1 MGGRNMAQQINFKNH
16 LKKFNELMLGGPV
29 ILYVGAD
36 CNIGDFPVLAGKP
49 WSRIY
54 TCRQDESLPMQFH
67 KDTRQVR
74 TITSYDE
81 IRRDSRALDKR
92 NPMLIYLAG
101 TKPLPADC
109 DPDAEDDFDRNQEQL
124 VQTIPAIMQNTFST
138 LLLVGYQADSEKDLS
153 AKTLYSVL
161 RHLGDRS
168 VYFYGVDER
177 TLSNKY
183 IQALIKQEIAVVFT
197 ENLGAQLQACST
209 EVDDENFD
217 DGPSFAA
224 ASSIDQRYTFFA
236 NKRICQVDKSLF
248 YNFGG
253 IGTLLTVG
261 ALSYPPISNAM
272 VSLYFYDFLKNS
284 PTSPQWYGYM
294 PRNGFSIRRDFE
306 STLIQAVEDDLERR
320 RDSDDTKPIILC
332 GQTGSGKS
340 IALANLAYRIFQH
353 REYPVIYMTN
363 PDLDFS
369 PNTEACN
376 ALCALLESL
385 EEQGAERVLVI
396 WDCSVY
402 NLHKR
407 SSIQQ
412 LLLSC
417 TNRGRKVTVVASAM
431 EQVKPKELK
440 RTYHLINSPIL
451 LTQEERTALKRL
463 VVEKG
468 KLHDVQVQKWMD
480 SNLDDDN
487 LLSLL
492 YSLLY
497 WIHKPLERGLRQE
510 IRKSVDDINEEI
522 GQIQFVDLPKRQ
534 LTAIEQAFAEKG
546 IFSQKNEKYG
556 ENLETWKKELQTN
569 LLFFWNCLAVSSQF
583 KLHMPTTMAMRLL
596 KASNRDYQWICQEK
610 IFNAPCLLH
619 VEDNNEYSAGEY
631 YVTFRTPAEARMFL
645 NSFHIDEKAQGHI
658 VARLINMVGDDTN
671 PYFSNEIYFLEQ
683 LIRLIGPNSDV
694 SRVIDNNAAY
704 RKGYPDIIDALRG
717 LRRQNQPVVEPILV
731 NQELTYVRE
740 YYGSNEQPPETRIRN
755 LEPEI
760 TFARELLEILR
771 NHKSAEITATP
782 GLINSITVE
791 SIFCEE
797 CLQRAYAL
805 ISSEKASP
813 STSFCSFNEQFNS
826 LLAVIDSE
834 PRNSYAYTCLLR
846 CFEFFYQED
855 DIDNLTKLKYLSQIL
870 EVVEEVD
877 ASIPEVSYNNYY
889 QSARQTFNKLF
900 DQATGSHK
908 VDEYFERLLELGSAS
923 GIHLRA
929 HLLLSE
935 AGIDF
940 SQPLDP
946 AAREACRK
954 ILALLEDPSYDNIVS
969 HSSACQYMRL
979 RLKWLYYNQYPI
991 FYENRE
997 QQRTAMT
1004 QEQWE
1009 QILNICCSFAENI
1022 LQKGTSRIFYKNT
1035 IYYLTALSYAQLEE
1049 YDQALSAF
1057 RSIEEANF
1065 NRKGR
1070 TWTWHILCDEHR
1082 QPKAVFS
1089 GVLKKQY
1096 YDDRKKNGK
1105 LYVDQI
1111 NSLVY
1116 YRDLSIIGKAA
1127 PSGTVTNL
1135 CVGTSYIGFSVIAK
1149 NQLKRWDDY
1158 GIT

>member
-1 MGGRNMAQQINFKNH
+1 MAQQITFKNH

-36 CNIGDFPVLAGKP
+36 YNIGDFPVLAGKP

-74 TITSYDE
+74 IITSYEE

-101 TKPLPADC
+101 TKPLPVDC

-138 LLLVGYQADSEKDLS
+138 LFLVGYHADSEKDLS
-153 AKTLYSVL
+153 AKTLYSAL

-168 VYFYGVDER
+168 VYFYGADEQ
-177 TLSNKY
+177 TLNNKY
-183 IQALIKQEIAVVFT
+183 IRALIKQEIAVAFT
-197 ENLGAQLQACST
+197 ENLGAELQACAT
-209 EVDDENFD
+209 EVDDEDFD
-217 DGPSFAA
+217 EEFSFAA
-224 ASSIDQRYTFFA
+224 ASSADQRYTFFA
-236 NKRICQVDKSLF
+236 NKRICQVDKNLF

-261 ALSYPPISNAM
+261 ALNYPPISNTM
-272 VSLYFYDFLKNS
+272 VPLYFYDFLKNS

-306 STLIQAVEDDLERR
+306 STLVKTVEDDLERR
-320 RDSDDTKPIILC
+320 RDSDDTKPIVLC

-340 IALANLAYRIFQH
+340 IALANLAYRIFQQ
-353 REYPVIYMTN
+353 RKYPVIYMTN

-369 PNTEACN
+369 PSTEACN
-376 ALCALLESL
+376 ALCALLENL

-417 TNRGRKVTVVASAM
+417 ANRGRKVTVVASAM
-431 EQVKPKELK
+431 EQAKPQELK
-440 RTYHLINSPIL
+440 RSYHLIDAPIL
-451 LTQEERTALKRL
+451 LIPEERTALKEL
-463 VVEKG
+463 VVKKG

-480 SNLDDDN
+480 SNRDDDN

-497 WIHKPLERGLRQE
+497 WIHTPLERGLRQE

-522 GQIQFVDLPKRQ
+522 GQIQLADLPKRQ

-546 IFSQKNEKYG
+546 IFSQGDEKRR
-556 ENLETWKKELQTN
+556 EDLESWRKDLQANLV
-569 LLFFWNCLAVSSQF
+569 FFWNCLAVSSQF
-583 KLHMPTTMAMRLL
+583 KLRMPTTMAMRLL
-596 KASNRDYQWICQEK
+596 QASNRDYQRICQEK

-645 NSFHIDEKAQGHI
+645 NSSHIDEKDQGQI
-658 VARLINMVGDDTN
+658 VARLINMVGDEKN
-671 PYFSNEIYFLEQ
+671 PYFSNEISFLEQ

-694 SRVIDNNAAY
+694 SRVIDNSTAY
-704 RKGYPDIIDALRG
+704 RKGYPDIINALKG
-717 LRRQNQPVVEPILV
+717 LRKQKQPVVEPILV

-740 YYGSNEQPPETRIRN
+740 YYGSNKQSPEICIQY

-760 TFARELLEILR
+760 AFARELLEILK
-771 NHKSAEITATP
+771 NHKSSEITATP

-797 CLQRAYAL
+797 YLQKAYAL
-805 ISSEKASP
+805 ISSERVSQ
-813 STSFCSFNEQFNS
+813 STCFCPFNEQFNS

-846 CFEFFYQED
+846 CFEFFYQQD
-855 DIDNLTKLKYLSQIL
+855 DADNMTKLKYLSQIL
-870 EVVEEVD
+870 EIVEEVD

-929 HLLLSE
+929 HLILNE
-935 AGIDF
+935 AGIDL
-940 SQPLDP
+940 SKPLNRS
-946 AAREACRK
+946 ARGACRE
-954 ILALLEDPSYDNIVS
+954 ILDLLEDPSYAGIVS
-969 HSSACQYMRL
+969 RSSACQYMRL
-979 RLKWLYYNQYPI
+979 RLKWLYFNQYPI

-1004 QEQWE
+1004 REQWE
-1009 QILNICCSFAENI
+1009 EILDICCGFVENI
-1022 LQKGTSRIFYKNT
+1022 LEKGTSRIFYKNT

-1089 GVLKKQY
+1089 GVLKRQY
-1096 YDDRKKNGK
+1096 YDDRKKSGK

>member
-1 MGGRNMAQQINFKNH
+1 MAQQINFKNH
-16 LKKFNELMLGGPV
+16 LRKLNELMQGGPV

-36 CNIGDFPVLAGKP
+36 CNIGNFPVLAGKP

-54 TCRQDESLPMQFH
+54 TYRQDEGLPMQFH
-67 KDTRQVR
+67 KDARQVR
-74 TITSYDE
+74 TVTSYEE
-81 IRRDSRALDKR
+81 IRRDPRALDKR

-124 VQTIPAIMQNTFST
+124 VQTIPAIMKNTFST

-161 RHLGDRS
+161 RNLGDRS
-168 VYFYGVDER
+168 VYFYGADER
-177 TLSNKY
+177 TLNNKY
-183 IQALIKQEIAVVFT
+183 IKALIDREIAVAFT
-197 ENLGAQLQACST
+197 EDLGAELQAYAI
-209 EVDDENFD
+209 EMDDHNFD
-217 DGPSFAA
+217 EGANFAA
-224 ASSIDQRYTFFA
+224 FSPADQRYTFFA
-236 NKRICQVDKSLF
+236 NKRVCQAEKSLF

-261 ALSYPPISNAM
+261 TLSYPPISNNM
-272 VSLYFYDFLKNS
+272 MSLYFYDFLKNS
-284 PTSPQWYGYM
+284 PSSPQWYGYM
-294 PRNGFSIRRDFE
+294 SRNGFSIRRDFE
-306 STLIQAVEDDLERR
+306 SKLMKVVEADLERR
-320 RDSDDTKPIILC
+320 RDSDDTKPIVLC

-340 IALANLAYRIFQH
+340 IALANLAYQIFQQ

-369 PNTEACN
+369 PSTEACN
-376 ALCALLESL
+376 ALCALLENL

-417 TNRGRKVTVVASAM
+417 ANRGRKVTVVASAM
-431 EQVKPKELK
+431 EQTKAEELRK
-440 RTYHLINSPIL
+440 SYHLIDAPIL
-451 LTQEERTALKRL
+451 LTSNERKALKRL
-463 VVEKG
+463 VIEKG

-480 SNLDDDN
+480 SNQDDDN

-497 WIHKPLERGLRQE
+497 WIHTPLERGLRQE
-510 IRKSVDDINEEI
+510 IRKGVDDINEEI
-522 GQIQFVDLPKRQ
+522 GQIQLTDLPKRQ

-546 IFSQKNEKYG
+546 IFSQRDEKRSEDLEAWREELQ
-556 ENLETWKKELQTN
+556 ENLV
-569 LLFFWNCLAVSSQF
+569 FFWNCLAVSSQF

-596 KASNRDYQWICQEK
+596 KASDRDYQRLCQEK

-619 VEDNNEYSAGEY
+619 VEDNDEYNTGEF
-631 YVTFRTPAEARMFL
+631 YVAFRTPAEARMFL
-645 NSFHIDEKAQGHI
+645 NSSHIDEKAQGCI
-658 VARLINMVGDDTN
+658 VARLIDMLGDETN
-671 PYFSNEIYFLEQ
+671 PYFSNEISFLEQ

-694 SRVIDNNAAY
+694 SRVIDNSAAY
-704 RKGYPDIIDALRG
+704 RQGYPDIIKALQD
-717 LRRQNQPVVEPILV
+717 LRIEEPRIVEPILV

-740 YYGSNEQPPETRIRN
+740 YYGSNKQLPEVSIQR

-771 NHKSAEITATP
+771 NRKSAEITATP

-797 CLQRAYAL
+797 YLQKAYAL
-805 ISSEKASP
+805 ISPEKAGP
-813 STSFCSFNEQFNS
+813 STIICSFNEQFNS
-826 LLAVIDSE
+826 LLEVINTE

-846 CFEFFYQED
+846 CFELCYQD
-855 DIDNLTKLKYLSQIL
+855 GAVDNMTKLRYLSQIL
-870 EVVEEVD
+870 EIVEEVD
-877 ASIPEVSYNNYY
+877 ASIPEVSCNSYY
-889 QSARQTFNKLF
+889 QSARQAFNKLF

-923 GIHLRA
+923 GVHLRA
-929 HLLLSE
+929 HLMLNE
-935 AGIDF
+935 AGIDL
-940 SQPLDP
+940 SKPLAP
-946 AAREACRK
+946 AARAACCD
-954 ILALLEDPSYDNIVS
+954 ILALLETPSYAGIIS
-969 HSSACQYMRL
+969 RSSACQYMRL

-1004 QEQWE
+1004 REQWG
-1009 QILNICCSFAENI
+1009 QILNICCDFVENI
-1022 LQKGTSRIFYKNT
+1022 LQKNTSRIFYENT

-1049 YDQALSAF
+1049 YDQAISAF

-1089 GVLKKQY
+1089 GVLHKQY
-1096 YDDRKKNGK
+1096 YDDKKKSGK

-1116 YRDLSIIGKAA
+1116 YRDLSVIGKAA
-1127 PSGTVTNL
+1127 PSGTVTDL

-1149 NQLKRWDDY
+1149 NQLKRWDDH
-1158 GIT
+1158 GIS